1 MTPEDVLEYWLGPP
15 GDDDPQSRMKLW
27 FSKND
32 DTDREIRERFG
43 DAVEA
48 AGRGELAAWRATP
61 RGALAE
67 IILLDQFTRNIH
79 RNDGRSWA
87 LDDEAL
93 DRCLMALEAG
103 HDRGLHLF
111 ERLFMYLPLEHAE
124 NRALQRKSV
133 RLFTRMVDEVPD
145 EQREMAE
152 SFLDYAVK
160 HEVIVERFG
169 RFPHR
174 NALLGRESTPEEL
187 AFLETPGSSF

>member
-1 MTPEDVLEYWLGPP
+1 MTPEDVLTYWLGPL
-15 GDDDPQSRMKLW
+15 DDDYPRANMALW
-27 FSKND
+27 FQKSEA
-32 DTDREIRERFG
+32 TDAEIRERFG

-48 AGRGELAAWRATP
+48 AGRGELAAWRETP

-79 RNDGRSWA
+79 RTGGEAWA

-93 DRCLMALEAG
+93 DRCLMALERG
-103 HDRGLHLF
+103 FDEGLHLY

-133 RLFTRMVDEVPD
+133 RLFERLRDEAPD
-145 EQREMAE
+145 ELKKTAE
-152 SFLDYAVK
+152 NLLDYAEK
-160 HEVIVERFG
+160 HAVIVERFG

-174 NALLGRESTPEEL
+174 NERLGRASTDEEL